1 MIIETQY
8 GNFGSFKD
16 LLTFMRLEKK
26 ESVFISSCDWWG
38 IECILYQKG
47 FVFTRD
53 DIARIAGQSPL

>member
-26 ESVFISSCDWWG
+26 DSVFIYSCDWWG
-38 IECILYQKG
+38 IQCIVKQNG
-47 FVFTRD
+47 FIFSRAE
-53 DIARIAGQSPL
+53 IAQIVG

>member
-26 ESVFISSCDWWG
+26 DSVFISSCDWWS
-38 IECILYQKG
+38 IQCIVKQNG
-47 FVFTRD
+47 FIFSRTESAQIV
-53 DIARIAGQSPL
+53 G

>member
-26 ESVFISSCDWWG
+26 DSVFISGCDWWG
-38 IECILYQKG
+38 IQCIVKHNG
-47 FVFTRD
+47 FIFSRTEIVQ
-53 DIARIAGQSPL
+53 IVG

>member
-26 ESVFISSCDWWG
+26 DSVFMSSCDWWG
-38 IECILYQKG
+38 IQCFVKQNG
-47 FVFTRD
+47 FIFSRTE
-53 DIARIAGQSPL
+53 IAQIVG

>member
-26 ESVFISSCDWWG
+26 DSVFISSCDWWG
-38 IECILYQKG
+38 IQCIVKQNG
-47 FVFTRD
+47 FIFSRAE
-53 DIARIAGQSPL
+53 IAQIVR